1 MRLTICRLLH
11 PSVQTRLLSRT
22 FRPHLWPSQHWQT
35 RCQLCGSHQM
45 LCSELS
51 MQPVVPDQQKSLQ
64 PELPEKPS
72 PRQKGFPLRQQA
84 SVRQQERRIFWMPG
98 RSFHFEQPFQQ
109 LHPYCRSGSAAC
121 FPHLTVT
128 LLPISACLRTQTCL
142 QSDNTLRQA
151 VQIPRLY
158 TGLSPGYI
166 CHPHQR
172 PRTHRSSK

>member
-11 PSVQTRLLSRT
+11 PSVQTRLLSWT

-35 RCQLCGSHQM
+35 RRRLLGSHQM
-45 LCSELS
+45 LYSALS
-51 MQPVVPDQQKSLQ
+51 VQPAAPDQQMPLQ
-64 PELPEKPS
+64 PELPEHPS
-72 PRQKGFPLRQQA
+72 PRQQGFPLRQRA
-84 SVRQQERRIFWMPG
+84 SERQHERRISWMPG
-98 RSFHFEQPFQQ
+98 GNFHFEQPFQQ
-109 LHPYCRSGSAAC
+109 PRLYCRSESSAC
-121 FPHLTVT
+121 FLPLTVT
-128 LLPISACLRTQTCL
+128 LLPISACLRMKTCR